1 MRARLPLVV
10 LMLVVAAL
18 SGCTSFSG
26 GPLGQKIDDTKI
38 TAAGNSKLATGSK
51 APPFPS
57 VDVDTVSGVVSL
69 NGVVASDQER
79 ARAGQLAGQV
89 GGVKP
94 VFNNHHGDRKG
105 THSKF

>member
-26 GPLGQKIDDTKI
+26 GPLGQKIDDTNI
-38 TAAGNSKLATGSK
+38 TAAVNSKLATGSK
-51 APPFPS
+51 ASPFTR

-79 ARAGQLAGQV
+79 ARAGQV
-89 GGVKP
+89 GGVKR
-94 VFNNHHGDRKG
+94 VINNLQVQKP
-105 THSKF
+105 